1 MQKLNKDF
9 TLKKQEEPMALYR
22 DKVFAFGIN
31 CAIMKYNKNKFQGD
45 LNRRGKPFRRRL
57 LDYENDICHCTKGRR
72 GIRYRAIE

>member
-1 MQKLNKDF
+1 
-9 TLKKQEEPMALYR
+9 MALYR

-57 LDYENDICHCTKGRR
+57 LDYENDICYCT
-72 GIRYRAIE
+72 